1 MEKKPLQGRQITSA
15 DVLTAYGN
23 DQTSL
28 RGGLFLQK
36 LYFNNILHDNRRV
49 TPDDVIQEFKRVPDQ
64 ENVWESAIEHF
75 EHKVERMRAS
85 HLARFEQEFSLRG
98 GLLLHGHRVTPGD
111 GSHADAVT
119 ASAAETPESLS
130 KTGESGFPDNQAPP
144 LNALTLKALEIIQ
157 EINDSD
163 SKLPLRITGP
173 CAGFF
178 QNRCSSFDDIDIIC
192 PTEESAQKLFEK
204 MAALNTD
211 RDSEIRA
218 RFQLIPGCKD
228 IRLPKISI
236 IRLKD
241 GGLGTAQKLDI
252 YITFDD
258 SLSDESGVVSGFFHP
273 DVGRLVWC
281 LSLAEETRLLNTTL
295 KLLADNLDSL
305 TEQVKEKKF
314 HINRNVLFGL
324 PKDTDE
330 RIYGLLMRC
339 LITLHEGKQ
348 FIAMHAEEEP
358 DEQIKEQQQDLHAL
372 TEKLQAKLQHH
383 PHREALE
390 HSVNH
395 WLSTTPGKN
404 VTEINR
410 QIYIETL
417 LAMLH

>member
-1 MEKKPLQGRQITSA
+1 MTKRPS
-15 DVLTAYGN
+15 
-23 DQTSL
+23 
-28 RGGLFLQK
+28 GGGAFLQK

-64 ENVWESAIEHF
+64 ENVWESAIKHF

-85 HLARFEQEFSLRG
+85 HLARFKEEFSLRG
-98 GLLLHGHRVTPGD
+98 LPLHGQRVTPVD

-119 ASAAETPESLS
+119 ASAAETLESLS
-130 KTGESGFPDNQAPP
+130 KPFSKPFLSKPVSKTAESGFPDNKAPP

-173 CAGFF
+173 CAEFL

-192 PTEESAQKLFEK
+192 PTEESALKLVEK
-204 MAALNTD
+204 MQALNTD
-211 RDSEIRA
+211 RDSEIRTWL
-218 RFQLIPGCKD
+218 QLIWGCKA
-228 IRLPKISI
+228 IRLPKIFI
-236 IRLKD
+236 IRLND

-252 YITFDD
+252 NITIDD
-258 SLSDESGVVSGFFHP
+258 SLSDESGAVSGFFHP

-281 LSLAEETRLLNTTL
+281 LSLAEETRVLNTTL

-305 TEQVKEKKF
+305 TEQVKKGEF
-314 HINRNVLFGL
+314 HINRNVLFGR
-324 PKDTDE
+324 PKDSDE

-339 LITLHEGKQ
+339 LTTLHEGKQ
-348 FIAMHAEEEP
+348 FIAMHFKEEPEEKP

-372 TEKLQAKLQHH
+372 TDKLQAKLQSH
-383 PHREALE
+383 PYRDGFE

-395 WLSTTPGKN
+395 WLSTTPDEKDVG
-404 VTEINR
+404 INR
-410 QIYIETL
+410 KKRIETL
-417 LAMLH
+417 LALLY